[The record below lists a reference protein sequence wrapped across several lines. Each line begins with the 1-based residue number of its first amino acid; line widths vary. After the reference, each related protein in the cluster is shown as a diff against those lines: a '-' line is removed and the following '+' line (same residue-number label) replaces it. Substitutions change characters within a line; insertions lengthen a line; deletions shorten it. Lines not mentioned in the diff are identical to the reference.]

1 MKRFAILFLV
11 LVFAGMATLARPVA
25 APAMAAAAA
34 QAEAGSRGE
43 AATIIA
49 YVNPSAPTAAK
60 AMNRCPY
67 AGGGAPA
74 GPLCAFDKATGYPD
88 AVAAPSPAPAQYWPT
103 GGTRL
108 TGRDAW
114 RPKRPPRPPA

>member
-1 MKRFAILFLV
+1 MKRFAALVLV
-11 LVFAGMATLARPVA
+11 LVFAATATLARPVA
-25 APAMAAAAA
+25 APAMAMAPEQAAAGA
-34 QAEAGSRGE
+34 RGE
-43 AATIIA
+43 AATIA
-49 YVNPSAPTAAK
+49 YAGPSAPAATK

-88 AVAAPSPAPAQYWPT
+88 AVLALRSAQARYAPA
-103 GGTRL
+103 GARRL

-114 RPKRPPRPPA
+114 RPKRPPKPLIA